1 MDIQLTSLGTILA
14 LVVTIGLILIRVAPA
29 YAMMTGAVV
38 GGIIGGATII
48 ETVGLMVGGAEGMA
62 GVILRVLAAGVLAGV
77 LIESGAA
84 KTIAE
89 SILYK
94 LGETK
99 ALLAVAGATMVLT
112 GVGVFIGVAVLTVA
126 PIALSIAKRANL
138 SKMAVLLAISGGGKA
153 GNIISPNPNT
163 IAAAEAFQVPLTS
176 VMLVGVVPAVAGLM
190 MTFAIARKLR
200 NVGAAVDESEL
211 PNDVKGD
218 APSLAKSLSAPAV
231 AIALLLLQ
239 PLAGIQVD
247 PLFAL
252 PIGGIVGAIV
262 MGRAKHLNQY
272 ITSGLEKMAGV
283 AILLLGTGTLAG
295 IIAHSA
301 LIDQI
306 LIGIDAL
313 SLPAYFLAPIAGI
326 TMSAAT
332 GSTAAATAVA
342 GNVFA
347 PTILE
352 LGIHALAGAAM
363 VHAGATVLD
372 HLPHG
377 TFFHITRA
385 SVGMDMKE
393 RMKLLPYE
401 TLVGFAIVVVSTLM
415 FGVFGFLFFG

>member
-1 MDIQLTSLGTILA
+1 MDIELTIVGTLLA
-14 LVVTIGLILIRVAPA
+14 LVATIGLILIRVAPA
-29 YAMMTGAVV
+29 YAMMAGALI
-38 GGIIGGATII
+38 GGVIGGATLL
-48 ETVGLMVGGAEGMA
+48 ETVELMIGGAEGMV
-62 GVILRVLAAGVLAGV
+62 GVVLRALAAGILAGV

-112 GVGVFIGVAVLTVA
+112 GVGVFIGVAILTVA
-126 PIALSIAKRANL
+126 PVALSIAKRANL

-176 VMLVGVVPAVAGLM
+176 VMFVGVVPALGGM
-190 MTFAIARKLR
+190 AITYVLARKLR
-200 NVGAAVDESEL
+200 NVGDAVEENEL
-211 PNDVKGD
+211 PNEVVGES
-218 APSLAKSLSAPAV
+218 PSLAKALAAPGV

-239 PLAGIQVD
+239 PLFGIHID

-252 PIGGIVGAIV
+252 PIGGVIGALV
-262 MGRAKHLNQY
+262 MGKGRHLNQY
-272 ITSGLEKMAGV
+272 IHSGLEKMAGV

-295 IIAHSA
+295 IITHSA

-306 LIGIDAL
+306 LHGIDAL

-372 HLPHG
+372 HMPHG

-385 SVGMDMKE
+385 SVGMAMKE
-393 RMKLLPYE
+393 RFKLLPYE
-401 TLVGFAIVVVSTLM
+401 TLIGVVIVVISTLI

>member
-1 MDIQLTSLGTILA
+1 MDIQLTILGTMFA
-14 LVVTIGLILIRVAPA
+14 LIATIGLILIRVAPA
-29 YAMMTGAVV
+29 YAMMTGALI
-38 GGIIGGATII
+38 GGVIGGATLV
-48 ETVGLMVGGAEGMA
+48 ETVGLMIGGAEGMV
-62 GVILRVLAAGVLAGV
+62 GVVLRVLAAGILAGV

-176 VMLVGVVPAVAGLM
+176 VMFVGVVPALFGMGATYIL
-190 MTFAIARKLR
+190 AKKIR
-200 NVGAAVDESEL
+200 NVGAPVDDTEISSE
-211 PNDVKGD
+211 VKGD
-218 APSLAKSLSAPAV
+218 SPSLAKALTAPGV

-239 PLAGIQVD
+239 PLFGIHVD

-252 PIGGIVGAIV
+252 PIGGIVGALI
-262 MGRAKHLNQY
+262 MGKGKHLNAY

-301 LIDQI
+301 LIEAI
-306 LIGIDAL
+306 LNGIDAL

-372 HLPHG
+372 HMPHG

-385 SVGMDMKE
+385 SVGMAMKE
-393 RMKLLPYE
+393 RFKLLPYE
-401 TLVGFAIVVVSTLM
+401 TLVGLVIVIVSTLI
-415 FGVFGFLFFG
+415 FGVFGFLFFS

>member
-1 MDIQLTSLGTILA
+1 MDLQVSSIGTMIA
-14 LVVTIGLILIRVAPA
+14 LMVTVFLILRKVNPA
-29 YAMMTGAVV
+29 YAMMVGAL
-38 GGIIGGATII
+38 IGGLLGGVSAMD
-48 ETVGLMVGGAEGMA
+48 TVNIMIDGAQGMT
-62 GVILRVLAAGVLAGV
+62 GVVLRVLAAGVLAGV

-89 SILYK
+89 SILDK

-138 SKMAVLLAISGGGKA
+138 SKFAVLLAISGGGKA

-163 IAAAEAFQVPLTS
+163 IAVAEAFHVPLTS
-176 VMLVGVVPAVAGLM
+176 VMFVGL
-190 MTFAIARKLR
+190 
-200 NVGAAVDESEL
+200 
-211 PNDVKGD
+211 
-218 APSLAKSLSAPAV
+218 APAV
-231 AIALLLLQ
+231 GGLFITYLIAKKLIHKGSKVADDEVQAEEKRDLPSVQAAITAPVVAILLLLFQ
-239 PLAGIQVD
+239 PLFGISID
-247 PLFAL
+247 PLIAL

-262 MGRAKHLNQY
+262 MGKARELNFY
-272 ITSGLEKMAGV
+272 ISSGLEKMAGI

-295 IIAHSA
+295 IIGHSA
-301 LIDQI
+301 LINVI
-306 LIGIDAL
+306 LGAIESLG
-313 SLPAYFLAPIAGI
+313 LPAYWLAPIAGI

-332 GSTAAATAVA
+332 GSTAAASAVA

-347 PTILE
+347 PTIIE

-377 TFFHITRA
+377 TYFHITLR
-385 SVGMDMKE
+385 SVNMDMKE
-393 RMKLLPYE
+393 RFKLLPYE
-401 TLVGFAIVVVSTLM
+401 TIIGIAIAIISTLIYGVFAI
-415 FGVFGFLFFG
+415 F

>member
-1 MDIQLTSLGTILA
+1 MDIELTIVGTLLA
-14 LVVTIGLILIRVAPA
+14 LVATIGLILIRVAPA
-29 YAMMTGAVV
+29 YAMMAGALI
-38 GGIIGGATII
+38 GGVIGGATLL
-48 ETVGLMVGGAEGMA
+48 ETVELMIGGAEGMV
-62 GVILRVLAAGVLAGV
+62 GVVLRVLAAGILAGV

-112 GVGVFIGVAVLTVA
+112 GVGVFIGVAILTVA
-126 PIALSIAKRANL
+126 PVALSIAKRANL

-176 VMLVGVVPAVAGLM
+176 VMFVGIVPALGGI
-190 MTFAIARKLR
+190 AITYVLARKLR
-200 NVGAAVDESEL
+200 NVGDAVEENEL
-211 PNDVKGD
+211 PNEVVGES
-218 APSLAKSLSAPAV
+218 PILAKALAAPGV

-239 PLAGIQVD
+239 PLFGIHID

-252 PIGGIVGAIV
+252 PIGGVIGALV
-262 MGRAKHLNQY
+262 MGKGRHLNHY
-272 ITSGLEKMAGV
+272 IHSGLEKMAGV

-306 LIGIDAL
+306 LHGIDAL

-372 HLPHG
+372 HMPHG

-385 SVGMDMKE
+385 SVGMVMKE
-393 RMKLLPYE
+393 RFKLLPYE
-401 TLVGFAIVVVSTLM
+401 TLIGVVIVVISTLI